1 MTDIETIDQTA
12 RSQQNSGLSETERP
26 AAEREA
32 FLSDEF
38 KETFFY
44 CLKIFLGVRLLLGLL
59 AVLATALLEPNVA
72 TAVPGWDAPVQ
83 TPGWHNFFS
92 AWERW
97 DALWFLRIAI
107 GGYEDSDLSAAFFP
121 LYPLLVRGVSLAV
134 GAQPLAAALLVSNV
148 AFLGALVVVFELTRD
163 VFGRPIAKRAVL
175 YMAIFPTAYFFIAP
189 YTESLFLLLT
199 AGAFLAARRGRWEW
213 AGLCGALAAGT
224 RSLGLI
230 LVLPLVVQAILQW
243 RERRAAT
250 ASEDARFRPDRGLVI
265 ALAWSSFV
273 VVGTVSY
280 LFFWQRFNGDW
291 FTPINDQNGW
301 LREFSFPWTSY
312 LRGTQEAFRFIG
324 QYAGGYHQIDWIF
337 VTVALGILVWLF
349 RKIALPYWLYGALSL
364 LVPMSFIFGG
374 RPFMSM
380 PRFILPI
387 FPVFW
392 GLALLAERFR
402 VHDLIVAVSAAGL
415 GIMTVLFVNWYFVF

>member
-1 MTDIETIDQTA
+1 MSDIETVDPPPSQSQSGPSEVTDARVA
-12 RSQQNSGLSETERP
+12 RSPL
-26 AAEREA
+26 
-32 FLSDEF
+32 FSDGF

-44 CLKIFLGVRLLLGLL
+44 CLRVFVGVRLLLGLL
-59 AVLATALLEPNVA
+59 AVLATALLQSNVA
-72 TAVPGWDAPVQ
+72 TTVPGWDAPVQ

-107 GGYEDSDLSAAFFP
+107 NGYEDSDLSAAFFP
-121 LYPLLVRGVSLAV
+121 LYPLLVRGVSMMI
-134 GAQPLAAALLVSNV
+134 GGHPLAAGIFVSNA
-148 AFLGALVVVFELTRD
+148 AFLGALIVVFELTRE
-163 VFGRPIAKRAVL
+163 VFSRPIAKRAVL
-175 YMAIFPTAYFFIAP
+175 YMAIFPTAYFFVAP
-189 YTESLFLLLT
+189 YTESLFLLLV
-199 AGAFLAARRGRWEW
+199 AGAFLAAHRGRWEW

-224 RSLGLI
+224 RSIG
-230 LVLPLVVQAILQW
+230 LVLVVPLAVQAFMQW
-243 RERRAAT
+243 RTRRSQGEEKKT
-250 ASEDARFRPDRGLVI
+250 GIDRHLLV

-273 VVGTVSY
+273 AVGTLSY

-291 FTPINDQNGW
+291 LTPINDQNGW

-324 QYAGGYHQIDWIF
+324 QFAGGYHQLDWIF
-337 VTVALGILVWLF
+337 VTVALVVLIWLF

-387 FPVFW
+387 FPIFW
-392 GLALLAERFR
+392 GLALLAERYKI
-402 VHDLIVAVSAAGL
+402 HELIVAVSAAGL
-415 GIMTVLFVNWYFVF
+415 GIMTVLFINWYFVF